1 MNTKSKIKETEFLNQ
16 FNSLFQ
22 YSKEEII
29 ENEAFVLHMKIMSA
43 VEKKMLEKGWKRK
56 DLAKAVDTSA
66 SYITQL
72 FRGDRMVN
80 FTMVAKFQDA
90 LGGEFNITWCNKG
103 EDIHFLKS
111 IKNNNSQNKTFV
123 LPSNTL
129 ENIEEASIYAA

>member
-1 MNTKSKIKETEFLNQ
+1 MNTKLKIEETKFLDK

-56 DLAKAVDTSA
+56 DLAKAVETSP

-80 FTMVAKFQDA
+80 FTMVAKFQYV

-103 EDIHFLKS
+103 ENIHFLKS
-111 IKNNNSQNKTFV
+111 IKNNCSQNKTFV
-123 LPSNTL
+123 LPNDTL
-129 ENIEEASIYAA
+129 ENIEDASIHAA